1 MYDLEK
7 DPMEMNNIY
16 DDPQYADIRDMMHV
30 KLEETRKYYGDNDE
44 LNDRFLKE
52 FLDHQAAK

>member
-1 MYDLEK
+1 
-7 DPMEMNNIY
+7 MEMNNIY